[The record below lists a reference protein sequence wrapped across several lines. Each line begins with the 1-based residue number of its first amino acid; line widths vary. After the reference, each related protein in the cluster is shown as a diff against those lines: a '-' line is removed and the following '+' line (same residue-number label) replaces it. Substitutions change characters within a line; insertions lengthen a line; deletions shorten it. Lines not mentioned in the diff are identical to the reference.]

1 MAQPGQA
8 PLAAA
13 TWGGRALSSVP
24 RASGYSHRPQIKP
37 LHVTL
42 RPPLHSLPA
51 RASTQAAISSVVPW
65 LGEEQA
71 WSFLVPISPAGMQ
84 ATWRGLGGAGWGLVT
99 GSTRV
104 WAPGMLSCH
113 RPLSGSTTEPSCPQ
127 VPCTCTPHTIPR
139 EPRVLVDITRPPLCG
154 ADLHLT

>member
-1 MAQPGQA
+1 MTVLLIVSHPHGPAWPGTSGCC
-8 PLAAA
+8 P
-13 TWGGRALSSVP
+13 LSSVP
-24 RASGYSHRPQIKP
+24 RASGCSHRPHIKP

-42 RPPLHSLPA
+42 RPPLHSLPV

-71 WSFLVPISPAGMQ
+71 WSFRVPISPAGMQ

-104 WAPGMLSCH
+104 WAPGMLFCH
-113 RPLSGSTTEPSCPQ
+113 RPLSGSTTEPACPGC
-127 VPCTCTPHTIPR
+127 PAPARLTPSPESHAR
-139 EPRVLVDITRPPLCG
+139 
-154 ADLHLT
+154 